1 MGRETITIK
10 NWPFNK
16 GEKVKLIWI
25 GEPYKNDN
33 KYMFYAYFRGE
44 KYNRRILLD
53 WASLHFLS
61 VDKYYTDGK
70 LNNGEMVEAAEIL
83 DINLS
88 GIMPQYIEKPW
99 KVRGIGFEDD
109 YKSKTFNFKKN
120 GRLYTIPL
128 IELIRAVI
136 APDRFTLNRAVE
148 MDTLENYF
156 IYEFDKDKL
165 DIHFTDLYEK
175 KLLTSEKLNHLAWL
189 ITNPN
194 IFKMFNSI
202 GLNMWQGKELKFD
215 FLFENFNIKAR
226 VLKKDNYIRILQILS
241 LRKKKI
247 NAKEINI
254 FHPSLEET
262 QASDILKK
270 KREFI
275 NKRNSDKEIDT
286 GADGATKDSELID
299 DFLITHEYEN
309 IPTIN
314 KKKIGLKINR
324 KIADENTKE
333 YLIEADKLRTTADV
347 GGERLIRGLE
357 FTNLQKVEE
366 KGELQEFIEMLKPLE
381 KRKWVKSVEVIIDNL
396 PEGTRGKKFCW
407 LKDGVTRRRY
417 AIGKI
422 TMIDGRE
429 NLLID
434 VERENRALSM
444 LIIKTTNNINLNIIN
459 KLLDNLVKY
468 NGVWNR
474 NIIEKIEKQRCI
486 VFRFKHSIRSYKRN
500 LSRIDKLLK

>member
-1 MGRETITIK
+1 
-10 NWPFNK
+10 
-16 GEKVKLIWI
+16 
-25 GEPYKNDN
+25 
-33 KYMFYAYFRGE
+33 MFYAYFRGY
-44 KYNRRILLD
+44 KCSRRVLLD

-83 DINLS
+83 DIDLS
-88 GIMPQYIEKPW
+88 GVTPQYIEKPW
-99 KVRGIGFEDD
+99 KVSGIGFEDD

-120 GRLYTIPL
+120 GRLYTIPI
-128 IELIRAVI
+128 IEIIRAVI
-136 APDRFTLNRAVE
+136 APDRFSLNRALE

-156 IYEFDKDKL
+156 IYEFHKNRL

-175 KLLTSEKLNHLAWL
+175 KLLTSEKINHLAWL

-226 VLKKDNYIRILQILS
+226 VIKKDNYIRILQILA
-241 LRKKKI
+241 LRKKRI
-247 NAKEINI
+247 NSKKINI

-275 NKRNSDKEIDT
+275 NTRNSDKEIDT
-286 GADGATKDSELID
+286 ATDGATKDSDLID

-314 KKKIGLKINR
+314 KKKMGLKINR

-333 YLIEADKLRTTADV
+333 YLVEDDKLRTTADI
-347 GGERLIRGLE
+347 GGENIIRGLE
-357 FTNLQKVEE
+357 FTNL
-366 KGELQEFIEMLKPLE
+366 
-381 KRKWVKSVEVIIDNL
+381 
-396 PEGTRGKKFCW
+396 
-407 LKDGVTRRRY
+407 
-417 AIGKI
+417 
-422 TMIDGRE
+422 
-429 NLLID
+429 
-434 VERENRALSM
+434 
-444 LIIKTTNNINLNIIN
+444 
-459 KLLDNLVKY
+459 
-468 NGVWNR
+468 
-474 NIIEKIEKQRCI
+474 
-486 VFRFKHSIRSYKRN
+486 
-500 LSRIDKLLK
+500 

>member
-16 GEKVKLIWI
+16 GEKVKLTWI
-25 GEPYKNDN
+25 GEPFTKDN
-33 KYMFYAYFRGE
+33 KYMFYAYFRGD
-44 KYNRRILLD
+44 KCSRRVLLN

-61 VDKYYTDGK
+61 VDKYYTDGR
-70 LNNGEMVEAAEIL
+70 LNSGEMVETAEIL

-88 GIMPQYIEKPW
+88 GITPQYIEKPW

-128 IELIRAVI
+128 IEIIRAVI

-156 IYEFDKDKL
+156 IYEFDKNEL

-202 GLNMWQGKELKFD
+202 GLNMWQSKELKFD

-241 LRKKKI
+241 LRKKRI
-247 NAKEINI
+247 NTKEINI

-275 NKRNSDKEIDT
+275 NTRNSDKEIDT
-286 GADGATKDSELID
+286 GADGATKASDLID

-324 KIADENTKE
+324 KMSDENTKE
-333 YLIEADKLRTTADV
+333 YLIEADKLRATADV
-347 GGERLIRGLE
+347 GGESVIRGLE

-366 KGELQEFIEMLKPLE
+366 KGELQEFIEMLRLLQ
-381 KRKWVKSVEVIIDNL
+381 KRKKIRSVEIIVDYL
-396 PEGTRGKKFCW
+396 PEGSKFSR
-407 LKDGVTRRRY
+407 LKDGVTRRKY
-417 AIGKI
+417 AKC
-422 TMIDGRE
+422 
-429 NLLID
+429 
-434 VERENRALSM
+434 
-444 LIIKTTNNINLNIIN
+444 IK
-459 KLLDNLVKY
+459 
-468 NGVWNR
+468 
-474 NIIEKIEKQRCI
+474 
-486 VFRFKHSIRSYKRN
+486 
-500 LSRIDKLLK
+500 